1 MRNEIRGIAVDNG
14 GSESRVQDGMN
25 PTMEN
30 IIKFANDFVVIQEK
44 DFRVKDVAE
53 PAMLCR
59 IKEAPNPEFKCIIAQ
74 GLTGRAFD
82 NQAIT
87 ISSQEEKT
95 SNINYYKQFIFAVA
109 QDALKSWIKA
119 GGYTMCSSRSGEAM
133 QCNTVPE
140 LYKYAIVVCIPIKE
154 FNGKKDCADILKNTL
169 AGRYSVEFPLMDKS
183 PVVNFEISAD
193 LIGVVPEGGVA
204 IRGIKNELD
213 DEEISLV
220 IDMGCVTTDIGLFKG
235 IHLLGKVVS
244 SQFAGSTL
252 LANVRVALADEGYIL
267 SESQVEKVL
276 ETKTVKN
283 GKNTVDVSD
292 IVNAQL
298 SSFVSNYLK
307 QEITQVLNMNA
318 VNAKQI
324 QNLIPL
330 GAPMN
335 NPTENLLI
343 SEIVSNC
350 GLGKAEV
357 KILAEDLRYVN
368 IQQASKFVRRLVNKA
383 KA

>member
-25 PTMEN
+25 PIMEN

-119 GGYTMCSSRSGEAM
+119 GGYTMCSSRSGESM
-133 QCNTVPE
+133 QCSTVPE
-140 LYKYAIVVCIPIKE
+140 LYKYAIVACIPIKE

-183 PVVNFEISAD
+183 PVVNFEISTD
-193 LIGVVPEGGVA
+193 LTGVVPEGGVA

-213 DEEISLV
+213 DDDISLV

-235 IHLLGKVVS
+235 VNLLGKVVS

-283 GKNTVDVSD
+283 GKNVVDVSD

-298 SSFVSNYLK
+298 RNFVSNYLK
-307 QEITQVLNMNA
+307 REVTQVLNMNA
-318 VNAKQI
+318 VNAKQV
-324 QNLIPL
+324 QNVVPI

-335 NPTENLLI
+335 NPTENILI
-343 SEIVSNC
+343 SEIISNC
-350 GLGKAEV
+350 GLGNAEV
-357 KILAEDLRYVN
+357 KILAKDLRYVN